1 MSRIGK
7 LTAVM
12 ACAVLVNC
20 SSSSENPLAGGL
32 TADHEAL
39 LIERA
44 IDEIESTETFT
55 PDDFEQLQRI
65 HFETMVEGMRDA
77 ALENFQKRLDK
88 IMMLEMSQ
96 TVELDRESAEVESR
110 IMGPEKVVAL
120 VTVEGN
126 RTYRT
131 TNASNSSEA
140 VFGLPWVI
148 TVDGGELLFR
158 HRGIRMKDL
167 TN

>member
-65 HFETMVEGMRDA
+65 HFETMVEEMRDA

-110 IMGPEKVVAL
+110 IMGPEKVVAF

-131 TNASNSSEA
+131 TTPRIPQKPSSACPGSSRSTAESCSFA
-140 VFGLPWVI
+140 I
-148 TVDGGELLFR
+148 GEFA
-158 HRGIRMKDL
+158 
-167 TN
+167 